1 MTVAFVPAP
10 WPAPAV
16 APRRA
21 PWRFGRELD
30 LGGAQQAVHWV
41 LRRNCS
47 VTPRQVLGFFASVCV
62 LTLAIG
68 LGFWFHGA
76 PAVLLFA
83 GIELLALGLA
93 LLVFARH
100 AGDRETIR
108 LDGAGLS
115 VEHRCGSST
124 RTTLFRS
131 AWVRVEPR
139 HAQGSLVQLSG
150 EGSSVLVGR
159 YLPSNQRAELA
170 QELRTALRSRR
181 REP

>member
-1 MTVAFVPAP
+1 MTAVFAPAP
-10 WPAPAV
+10 WPAPGV
-16 APRRA
+16 ARRAA

-30 LGGAQQAVHWV
+30 FGGAQRAVQWV

-47 VTPRQVLGFFASVCV
+47 VTPRQLLGFYASVCV
-62 LTLAIG
+62 VSLAIG

-83 GIELLALGLA
+83 GLELAALGLA

-100 AGDRETIR
+100 ATDRETIT
-108 LDGAGLS
+108 LDGADLA

-139 HAQGSLVQLSG
+139 HAQGSAATCRRTSA
-150 EGSSVLVGR
+150 
-159 YLPSNQRAELA
+159 PSWPRSCAARCAACAASAEV
-170 QELRTALRSRR
+170 
-181 REP
+181 REAAPYF